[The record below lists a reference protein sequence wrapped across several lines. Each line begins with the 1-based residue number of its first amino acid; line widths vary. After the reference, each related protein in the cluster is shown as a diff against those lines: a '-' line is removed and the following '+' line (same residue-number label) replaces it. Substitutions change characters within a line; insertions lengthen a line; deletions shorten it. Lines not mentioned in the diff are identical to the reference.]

1 MAGFSFDF
9 SDFTNLSRDL
19 DKIAQGIAR
28 NERAAVRAAGQAY
41 QHDVQVLA
49 PVDTGQYRASIRVE
63 MQEEGIRQVA
73 LIGTPMPQACRLEY
87 GFFGM
92 TDRLGRLYH
101 QYPRPHWRPP
111 FDQNKEKYGSIMVG
125 ACVFG
130 DYGTEKEEEWALGLQ
145 GAANYGIIQ
154 FPSFPRIN
162 STWKAPRIKRSKRVV
177 SFGDPDE
184 GLVTVVRGNP
194 SGHKHGHYVGDW

>member
-1 MAGFSFDF
+1 MSGFSFDF
-9 SDFTNLSRDL
+9 SALNQFSRDL
-19 DKIAQGIAR
+19 DKIAQGIAK

-63 MQEEGIRQVA
+63 MEVEGIRQVA

-92 TDRLGRLYH
+92 TDVLGRTFH

-111 FDQNKEKYGSIMVG
+111 FDQNKEKYGAIMMAMLQG
-125 ACVFG
+125 TQAGIFG
-130 DYGTEKEEEWALGLQ
+130 NYAAEKREEWNISTRI
-145 GAANYGIIQ
+145 AA
-154 FPSFPRIN
+154 SLR
-162 STWKAPRIKRSKRVV
+162 
-177 SFGDPDE
+177 PDLT
-184 GLVTVVRGNP
+184 GGT
-194 SGHKHGHYVGDW
+194 